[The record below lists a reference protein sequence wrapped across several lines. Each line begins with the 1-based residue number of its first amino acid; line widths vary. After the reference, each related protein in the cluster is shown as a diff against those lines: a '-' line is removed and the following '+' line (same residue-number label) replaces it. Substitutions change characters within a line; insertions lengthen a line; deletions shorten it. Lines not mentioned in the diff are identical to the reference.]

1 MNKIE
6 KFYTD
11 NFNKYGKNLKSIGWS
26 NKKDQILRF
35 NKIFSGV
42 EYKNKS
48 ILDVGCGFGDL
59 YFFLRKKNKD
69 INFKYSG
76 IDITPNFVEITKER
90 LSLTNSNIYCGEVF
104 NLNKK
109 FDIVVASGSMS
120 YNFKGAKNKNLLLI
134 KKMYEITK
142 KVLSMNFMS
151 SYSDF
156 ELKKNLHYNPEEMF
170 QFAKRLSPK
179 VNLIHDYNL
188 YEFTIQIFKND

>member
-1 MNKIE
+1 MNEIE

-35 NKIFSGV
+35 NKIFTGI
-42 EYKNKS
+42 EYRNKS

-69 INFKYSG
+69 VNFKYSG
-76 IDITPNFVEITKER
+76 IDITSNFVEITKER
-90 LSLTNSNIYCGEVF
+90 LSLTNSNVYCGEVF

-156 ELKKNLHYNPEEMF
+156 ELKKNLHYKPEEMF
-170 QFAKRLSPK
+170 QFAKKLSPK